1 MKQKEYNWKI
11 SSSKIINA
19 NLKTV
24 WDIISK
30 ESNLELFHPYCK
42 KNHVIKW
49 SKEKSFDELEYLN
62 GLVLKRK
69 FSNWYEKEG
78 YDLYINEKGKP
89 ASYVSWRL
97 QEYSNKCKISITISP
112 YLYNQEVKIKSFFP
126 FFIFIKPS
134 LLKYLKSV
142 LGGLKWYVEEGLVIR
157 KNQFGEHSWFS

>member
-49 SKEKSFDELEYLN
+49 SKEKSIDELEYLN

-89 ASYVSWRL
+89 ASYVSW
-97 QEYSNKCKISITISP
+97 
-112 YLYNQEVKIKSFFP
+112 
-126 FFIFIKPS
+126 
-134 LLKYLKSV
+134 
-142 LGGLKWYVEEGLVIR
+142 
-157 KNQFGEHSWFS
+157 